1 MTWLAVLTKPTRPG
15 LTDTMERAM
24 KGPAEGEQVTW
35 FSMWFLASVASF
47 GAAFFPMFHRLVDGR
62 NKHFCREAALEEKI
76 VNFLKKRG
84 KELPT
89 AANVP
94 REMNAKTWAASIILI
109 VPAFVLLYYL
119 SKDLREHETHEDAF
133 LAAAFPQQMFMPQTI
148 PIKKYVLITI
158 LTLGLGSV
166 YWLYRIVNNYNA
178 HFEAQWKVDQ
188 EVTRLM
194 EEKESADP
202 CVKKRFVSHGGD
214 VWGFSRKYNI
224 PLEKVLDFSG
234 PINSLGPSPKA
245 VEAVQE
251 NAKLIR
257 FYPDPNPVDL
267 REQTAVY
274 VGHGV
279 EADNIILGNGS
290 IELIYM
296 ITEVLKPP
304 FKAVIPVPSFTE
316 YEKAVLRVG
325 GDVIFVQ
332 LPFYFNLETETIKKA
347 ITDDTRIIYICNPH
361 SPSGTLYSRESI
373 LDLAEFCQK
382 RGIIVSVDENY
393 IEFAPSGQEATV
405 AGYVKK
411 YENLF
416 VIRSV
421 TKFYGMPGIRF
432 GYAIAAESLIEKL
445 QTVRLPW
452 SINGLAGL
460 ATLAA
465 FNDSEFIQNTKTA
478 IAREKEEFARKI
490 MEIGGLHAF
499 PSETNFLLIKIT
511 SPKITSTE
519 LKEQLA
525 KEGLLI
531 RDCCT
536 FVGLDN
542 SYFRVTVR
550 SAADNQRLVDALK
563 EKVRATNQ

>member
-1 MTWLAVLTKPTRPG
+1 
-15 LTDTMERAM
+15 M
-24 KGPAEGEQVTW
+24 KGPSDGEHVTW
-35 FSMWFLASVASF
+35 FSMWFLAAIASF
-47 GAAFFPMFHRLVDGR
+47 GAAFFPMFHHIVVNR
-62 NKHFCREAALEEKI
+62 NKHFTREAAQEEKI
-76 VNFLKKRG
+76 AEYLRKQG
-84 KELPT
+84 KEPPL
-89 AANVP
+89 AVENL
-94 REMNAKTWAASIILI
+94 RDMNAKTWAASIIL
-109 VPAFVLLYYL
+109 VLPVFFLMYYL
-119 SKDLREHETHEDAF
+119 SRDLRSHEAHEDAF
-133 LAAAFPQQMFMPQTI
+133 LAAAFPQHLFMPQTI

-158 LTLGLGSV
+158 LTLGLGGI
-166 YWLYRIVNNYNA
+166 YWLYRLVNLYNA

-188 EVTRLM
+188 EVTRLI
-194 EEKESADP
+194 EEKDIENP

-245 VEAVQE
+245 LQAVQE
-251 NAKLIR
+251 NARLVR
-257 FYPDPNPVDL
+257 FYPDPNPVEL
-267 REQTAVY
+267 REAAAAY
-274 VGHGV
+274 VGQGV
-279 EADNIILGNGS
+279 SADNILFGNGS

-296 ITEVLKPP
+296 ITEIFKPP
-304 FKAVIPVPSFTE
+304 FKSVIPVPSFSE

-347 ITDDTRIIYICNPH
+347 ITDDTKIVYICNPH

-373 LDLAEFCQK
+373 LNIAEFCQK
-382 RGIIVSVDENY
+382 KGVIVCVDENY
-393 IEFAPSGQEATV
+393 VEFAPNGQDATV

-432 GYAIAAESLIEKL
+432 GYAIASESLIDKL

-452 SINGLAGL
+452 SINGLAGA
-460 ATLAA
+460 ATVAA
-465 FNDSEFIQNTKTA
+465 FNDAEFILKTKSV
-478 IAREKEEFARKI
+478 IAREKAEFARKI
-490 MEIGGLHAF
+490 MEVGGLHVF
-499 PSETNFLLIKIT
+499 PSETNFLLVKIT
-511 SPKITSTE
+511 SSKITSTE

-542 SYFRVTVR
+542 TYFRVTVR
-550 SAADNQRLVDALK
+550 SDVDNQRLVDALK
-563 EKVRATNQ
+563 EKFKP